1 MQISLGLELRVP
13 SHFHRFLD
21 GEQTSP
27 NTVFLSR
34 HVIGHLAMPKDA
46 CDCPQGGGVTG
57 IQWIKSRDEAKHP
70 TMHRDPHYTQ
80 RYLTLSVNRTY
91 VGNTVYKS
99 LACLLPWSSGSLFFL
114 RVCGDDIFFSEQLP
128 LEVYQVTIYSPYH
141 KPQWHSGFPTGLSHL
156 SPTSFNIVI

>member
-13 SHFHRFLD
+13 SHFHRFLY

-46 CDCPQGGGVTG
+46 CDCLHGGGVTG
-57 IQWIKSRDEAKHP
+57 IQWIKSGDEAKHP
-70 TMHRDPHYTQ
+70 TMHRDPHYKQ

-114 RVCGDDIFFSEQLP
+114 RVCDDGMFFSEQLL
-128 LEVYQVTIYSPYH
+128 LEVYQVTIHSPYH
-141 KPQWHSGFPTGLSHL
+141 KPQ
-156 SPTSFNIVI
+156 